1 MPNFCLLPPE
11 NHKLI
16 NLESA
21 AKNFRTADDSLQQLG
36 RGGKLSFTSNRSSH
50 RIFPLAFLQQFPAKI
65 PNISCKLY
73 TTYHS
78 RHVLTLLVKVNI
90 IPVCGGESWWWIPGL
105 LSKTLTCSYT
115 TAQHGFPRHSTQT
128 NSSTTK
134 QKPEQKQSE
143 NCKHKLR
150 ATLVSWDRKTLWTV
164 YGYKSKY
171 WNTVGSILSDG
182 CFVCL
187 FFTCFE
193 HAYGVQVWLL
203 TCCCTL
209 HFNLISPYPWQKSK
223 SR

>member
-182 CFVCL
+182 CFVCFL
-187 FFTCFE
+187 HVLNMLMVFKFD
-193 HAYGVQVWLL
+193 YWLVAAH
-203 TCCCTL
+203 CI
-209 HFNLISPYPWQKSK
+209 LI
-223 SR
+223 

>member
-1 MPNFCLLPPE
+1 MPSFCLLPPE

-78 RHVLTLLVKVNI
+78 RHVHTLLVKVNI

-128 NSSTTK
+128 APPPNRNPNKSNLRIASTNSEPRLSHGTEKRYGRYMVTNQSTGT
-134 QKPEQKQSE
+134 Q
-143 NCKHKLR
+143 
-150 ATLVSWDRKTLWTV
+150 
-164 YGYKSKY
+164 
-171 WNTVGSILSDG
+171 
-182 CFVCL
+182 
-187 FFTCFE
+187 
-193 HAYGVQVWLL
+193 
-203 TCCCTL
+203 
-209 HFNLISPYPWQKSK
+209 
-223 SR
+223 